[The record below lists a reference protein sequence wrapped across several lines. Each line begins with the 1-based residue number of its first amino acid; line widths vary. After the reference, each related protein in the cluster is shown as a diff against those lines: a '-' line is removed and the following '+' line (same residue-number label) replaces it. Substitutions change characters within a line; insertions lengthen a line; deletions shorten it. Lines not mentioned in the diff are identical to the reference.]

1 MRDFCPQK
9 GEDPMASQWVD
20 FRELRAKLR
29 FADVLKSYNV
39 QLKIK
44 GDRANGFC
52 PLPGHPRHDGKRH
65 SPSFSANLTKG
76 IFQCFGGGC
85 QAKGNVLD
93 FACYMEGVDPNDAQ
107 GLRKVA
113 LQLQERFLGNGDDH
127 KAGGD
132 KPAKSAAKRKED
144 KPDADSEAQQKPSE
158 GSGRKV
164 IVNAPL
170 DFALKALDAE
180 HPYLKQRGFTPET
193 IAHFGL
199 GYCSKGMMAERIAI
213 PLHDATGKLV
223 GYAGRLVDDGKIDDE
238 TPKYRFPGNRERNQV
253 VYEFKKSLLLY
264 NGYQIVAPVRDLV
277 VVEGFPS
284 IWWLWQHGYAN
295 VVALMGSSCSDE
307 QADLIVNLVTGDGHV
322 WAMSDGDD
330 AGERCAEDVFTH
342 VGAHR
347 FIRWIRLE
355 PGQQPTDCDAD
366 ALASLLP
373 FDAVE
378 KGGRCP

>member
-1 MRDFCPQK
+1 M
-9 GEDPMASQWVD
+9 GLEEGV
-20 FRELRAKLR
+20 
-29 FADVLKSYNV
+29 
-39 QLKIK
+39 
-44 GDRANGFC
+44 
-52 PLPGHPRHDGKRH
+52 KRH

-76 IFQCFGGGC
+76 IFQCFAGGC

-93 FACYMEGVDPNDAQ
+93 FACYMEGVDPGDAQ

-113 LQLQERFLGNGDDH
+113 LQLQERFLGNCDDH

-132 KPAKSAAKRKED
+132 KPARSVAKKRED
-144 KPDADSEAQQKPSE
+144 KPAADSEVPQKPAGDSA
-158 GSGRKV
+158 RKV

-170 DFALKALDAE
+170 DFALKNVDPD
-180 HPYLKQRGFTPET
+180 HPYLKGRGFTPET

-199 GYCSKGMMAERIAI
+199 GYCSRGMMQERIVT
-213 PLHDATGKLV
+213 PLHDFEGRLV
-223 GYAGRLVDDGKIDDE
+223 AYAGRLVVDDKIDDE
-238 TPKYRFPGNRERNQV
+238 NPKYRFPGDRERDGV

-264 NGYQIVAPVRDLV
+264 DGQRISAPVRDLV

-284 IWWLWQHGYAN
+284 VWWLWQHGYAN

-307 QADLIVNLVTGDGHV
+307 QADLIAKLVADDGHV
-322 WAMSDGDD
+322 WAMSDGDE
-330 AGERCAEDVFTH
+330 AGERCAEDVFAH

-366 ALASLLP
+366 ALASLRRVHR
-373 FDAVE
+373 VE
-378 KGGRCP
+378 FVP